1 MEKDILS
8 FIQERGTGQEI
19 PDPPKYI
26 NFCRGDL
33 NDTAS
38 EVSEDENYSVA
49 QFQRTI
55 NPAFRSSSPQPS
67 TFESHHEP
75 QPDLAV
81 RMGHLETNTPPS
93 RETTLTPQK
102 AMLQQPPPVID
113 YRRQPQ
119 TQAPYQVKADDLCQ
133 VPHNEYPENGM
144 TMFCRTDAP
153 PSERSSAASPM
164 RPSSRDS
171 QSEYSNPTSFSS
183 HEPPSGK
190 QSPVKQDFGAGIP
203 AMSPSKQVQK
213 KRSGF
218 FSNSPFRRKSKHDKE
233 APAIATPTTR
243 NTWGSSNSRDMQSSN
258 PSPTRQNGHGQ
269 NHRDRY
275 SGSPEPV
282 DPRANFQLN
291 VGPNVFDV
299 ASPDSNRK
307 KPTPRNMGPPVK
319 DLDPIAAALAELK
332 GVNKQS
338 SVRMSADRYAGVA
351 TPGPPSSAS
360 GMQNADIQ
368 AAQRG
373 TPPPSYHDQPVSR
386 LGAPQPAFTSKD
398 MQSATRKY
406 VGQNQD
412 MYGSSR
418 PGTRGTGSEM
428 PRATSPRPMRSTSP
442 RPGYQGPGQ
451 PSYARATSPNPHS
464 SGGRPRQTPNTSPT
478 KTNYSRHNSPN
489 DVGRAP
495 SPQPQYVRQERPHS
509 SGGMAMQLST
519 GNPADQRARGGNVAR
534 PVSYYSGQP
543 PQQQDPGAPRTR
555 SKSVADGQKYND
567 DGRPILHYGELSPL
581 TYLPFEIR
589 KAMLTFPKPAKALY
603 MYRAAIPEELSFAK
617 GDILAVLRLQDD
629 GWWEAEVSGK
639 RGRPGLVPSN
649 YLQPC

>member
-1 MEKDILS
+1 
-8 FIQERGTGQEI
+8 
-19 PDPPKYI
+19 
-26 NFCRGDL
+26 
-33 NDTAS
+33 
-38 EVSEDENYSVA
+38 
-49 QFQRTI
+49 
-55 NPAFRSSSPQPS
+55 
-67 TFESHHEP
+67 
-75 QPDLAV
+75 
-81 RMGHLETNTPPS
+81 MGHLETNTPPS

-102 AMLQQPPPVID
+102 AMQQQPPPVID

-119 TQAPYQVKADDLCQ
+119 TQAPYQVKADELCQ

-183 HEPPSGK
+183 HEPASGK
-190 QSPVKQDFGAGIP
+190 QSPVKQELGQMIP

-218 FSNSPFRRKSKHDKE
+218 FSNSPFRRKSKHEKE
-233 APAIATPTTR
+233 APAIATPTSR
-243 NTWGSSNSRDMQSSN
+243 NTWGSSNSRDMQSN
-258 PSPTRQNGHGQ
+258 NISPTRQNGHGQ

-299 ASPDSNRK
+299 ASPDTNRN
-307 KPTPRNMGPPVK
+307 KPAPRNMGSPVK

-360 GMQNADIQ
+360 GMQNGDLQ

-386 LGAPQPAFTSKD
+386 LGPPQPAFTSKD
-398 MQSATRKY
+398 MQSTTRKY

-412 MYGSSR
+412 MYGSAR
-418 PGTRGTGSEM
+418 PGTRGSGSEM

-442 RPGYQGPGQ
+442 RPGYQGQGQ
-451 PSYARATSPNPHS
+451 PSHPRAASPNPHG
-464 SGGRPRQTPNTSPT
+464 SGGRPRQTPNTSPA
-478 KTNYSRHNSPN
+478 KPNYSRHNSPN

-495 SPQPQYVRQERPHS
+495 SPQPQYARQERPHS
-509 SGGMAMQLST
+509 SGGMAMQLSN
-519 GNPADQRARGGNVAR
+519 GNPGDQRARGGNAAR
-534 PVSYYSGQP
+534 PVSYYGGQP
-543 PQQQDPGAPRTR
+543 PQQDPGAPRSR

-567 DGRPILHYGELSPL
+567 DGRPILHYGESAHS
-581 TYLPFEIR
+581 YH
-589 KAMLTFPKPAKALY
+589 
-603 MYRAAIPEELSFAK
+603 
-617 GDILAVLRLQDD
+617 Q
-629 GWWEAEVSGK
+629 EA
-639 RGRPGLVPSN
+639 
-649 YLQPC
+649 C

>member
-1 MEKDILS
+1 VFSKTWLIASNPLKSCEKIRLSLEGCEVEKDILS

-67 TFESHHEP
+67 TLESHHDP
-75 QPDLAV
+75 QSDLAM

-102 AMLQQPPPVID
+102 SMLQQPPPVID

-119 TQAPYQVKADDLCQ
+119 TQAPFQVKADELCQ

-144 TMFCRTDAP
+144 TMFCRTEAP

-183 HEPPSGK
+183 REPASGK
-190 QSPVKQDFGAGIP
+190 QSPVKQESGQMVT
-203 AMSPSKQVQK
+203 AMSPGKQVQK

-218 FSNSPFRRKSKHDKE
+218 FSNSPFSRKSKHE
-233 APAIATPTTR
+233 QGTPAITTPTAR
-243 NTWGSSNSRDMQSSN
+243 NAWGSSNNRNTESN
-258 PSPTRQNGHGQ
+258 NSIPARQHNQGH
-269 NHRDRY
+269 NYRDRY

-299 ASPDSNRK
+299 ASPDSNRS
-307 KPTPRNMGPPVK
+307 KPAQRSKGSPVK

-338 SVRMSADRYAGVA
+338 SVRMSADRYAGVS

-360 GMQNADIQ
+360 GMQNGDIQ

-398 MQSATRKY
+398 MQSVTRKY
-406 VGQNQD
+406 VGQGQD

-418 PGTRGTGSEM
+418 PGTRGSGSEM

-442 RPGYQGPGQ
+442 RPGYQGQGQ
-451 PSYARATSPNPHS
+451 PSYHRSASPNPQS
-464 SGGRPRQTPNTSPT
+464 SGGHPRQTPNTSPT
-478 KTNYSRHNSPN
+478 KQSYSRHNSPN

-495 SPQPQYVRQERPHS
+495 SPQPHYARQERPHS
-509 SGGMAMQLST
+509 SGGMAMQLSD
-519 GNPADQRARGGNVAR
+519 GNCGDQRARGGNGAR
-534 PVSYYSGQP
+534 PVSYYGGQP
-543 PQQQDPGAPRTR
+543 ALQDPGASRSR

-567 DGRPILHYGELSPL
+567 DGRPILHYGE
-581 TYLPFEIR
+581 PFR
-589 KAMLTFPKPAKALY
+589 LY
-603 MYRAAIPEELSFAK
+603 R
-617 GDILAVLRLQDD
+617 Q
-629 GWWEAEVSGK
+629 EA
-639 RGRPGLVPSN
+639 
-649 YLQPC
+649 C

>member
-1 MEKDILS
+1 MTQDARSIASNSSKSCEKIRLSLEGCEVERDILS

-67 TFESHHEP
+67 TFESHHDP
-75 QPDLAV
+75 QSDLAM
-81 RMGHLETNTPPS
+81 RMSHLGTNTPPS

-119 TQAPYQVKADDLCQ
+119 TQAPYQLKADELCQ

-183 HEPPSGK
+183 HEPTSGK
-190 QSPVKQDFGAGIP
+190 QSPVKQDAGPAIP
-203 AMSPSKQVQK
+203 AMSPSKQIQK

-218 FSNSPFRRKSKHDKE
+218 FNNSPFRRKSKHEKE
-233 APAIATPTTR
+233 APTIATPTAR
-243 NTWGSSNSRDMQSSN
+243 NAGPPTNSRHAEINSS
-258 PSPTRQNGHGQ
+258 SPTRQYGPSHNT
-269 NHRDRY
+269 RDRY

-299 ASPDSNRK
+299 ASPDSNRN
-307 KPTPRNMGPPVK
+307 KPTARNMGSPVK

-360 GMQNADIQ
+360 GTQSSDVQ

-373 TPPPSYHDQPVSR
+373 TPPPSYFHDQPVSR
-386 LGAPQPAFTSKD
+386 LGAPQPAFTSKE
-398 MQSATRKY
+398 MQSTTRRY
-406 VGQNQD
+406 VGQTQD

-418 PGTRGTGSEM
+418 PSTRGSGSEM
-428 PRATSPRPMRSTSP
+428 PRATSPRPVRSTSP
-442 RPGYQGPGQ
+442 RPGYQGQ
-451 PSYARATSPNPHS
+451 ALPSYPRAASPNPHS
-464 SGGRPRQTPNTSPT
+464 SGSRPRQTPNTSPV
-478 KTNYSRHNSPN
+478 KQNYSQHNSPN
-489 DVGRAP
+489 DFGRAP
-495 SPQPQYVRQERPHS
+495 SPQPQFARQERPHS
-509 SGGMAMQLST
+509 SGSMAIQLSN
-519 GNPADQRARGGNVAR
+519 GDPGDRRARGSNGGR
-534 PVSYYSGQP
+534 PVSYYGGQP
-543 PQQQDPGAPRTR
+543 PQESEAPRSR
-555 SKSVADGQKYND
+555 SKSVADGQKYTE
-567 DGRPILHYGELSPL
+567 DGRPVLHYGE
-581 TYLPFEIR
+581 YFRYPFPSKI
-589 KAMLTFPKPAKALY
+589 MLTLGQRKRCTCTEPPFPKSSASPKEMFSL
-603 MYRAAIPEELSFAK
+603 
-617 GDILAVLRLQDD
+617 
-629 GWWEAEVSGK
+629 
-639 RGRPGLVPSN
+639 
-649 YLQPC
+649 C